1 MKAVGLDDFTLSHIS
16 FSFIGNGK
24 ETIEYKLAIFVC
36 YLRQFISHFLDF
48 YMMWH
53 LCELKITNNTAC
65 YNFLRVIFEIA
76 LPYVV
81 IITLLLLVYA
91 LSITWQFAALLLQ
104 SPICWPWKKNPLAL
118 KNNLLVLILHGTQW
132 VFLFLES
139 CCTRLLNV
147 FDSPIMHLSRTDDTY
162 LLTYLLT
169 YLTYL
174 LTPWCGVL
182 LEKLTGLQLVKKF
195 PAFHGTWKFITTLT
209 SVTYFLKFNI
219 CNMWSTLCETP
230 SMKNMH

>member
-162 LLTYLLT
+162 LLTYSMVQSPSWEANWFAASQEIPRFSRNLKVHYHT
-169 YLTYL
+169 HKRYL
-174 LTPWCGVL
+174 LPKIQYL
-182 LEKLTGLQLVKKF
+182 
-195 PAFHGTWKFITTLT
+195 
-209 SVTYFLKFNI
+209 
-219 CNMWSTLCETP
+219 
-230 SMKNMH
+230 